1 MKQKDLYNQF
11 EELSKKLGIKI
22 VKGKG
27 DFVGGRCL
35 INNQKVIVI
44 NKLKPLEHRL
54 KILALTFLEY
64 NLDSVYV
71 VPYLRAFIEDFR
83 SLDL

>member
-22 VKGKG
+22 VKDKG
-27 DFVGGRCL
+27 DFVGGSCL

-71 VPYLRAFIEDFR
+71 VPYLREFIEDFR

>member
-1 MKQKDLYNQF
+1 VKQKDLYIQF
-11 EELSKKLGIKI
+11 EELSIKLGMKI

-27 DFVGGRCL
+27 DFIGGRCTV
-35 INNQKVIVI
+35 NNQKVIVI
-44 NKLKPLEHRL
+44 NKLKPMEHRL